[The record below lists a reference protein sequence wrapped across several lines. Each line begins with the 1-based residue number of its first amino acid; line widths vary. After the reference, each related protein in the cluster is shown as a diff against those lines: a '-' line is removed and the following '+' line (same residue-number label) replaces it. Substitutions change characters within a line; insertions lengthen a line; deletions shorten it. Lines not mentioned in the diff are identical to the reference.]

1 MALHGQAKFDSLMAT
16 FALLAVLLLV
26 TGRRW
31 GVLPVAWLSVLVK
44 VLTLPLL
51 AAYVLSEAFARQ
63 WRRLAVGSAL
73 VAVVTLLAYAP
84 FTGGAGLLV
93 SHLGL
98 AERGGA
104 SLPGIGRLVV
114 AAAVAGLV
122 LWVGV
127 TSRGDAEKLLQGWA
141 LISLGT
147 VLLTPIGWAWY
158 LITPLAVVSLSG
170 ERLRTAA
177 VVAVALAFTADL
189 WTRSSGRLFLPA
201 DPSISRSVA
210 YLGAVLAMALL
221 ASSSCCTGGAAPPAD
236 PAGAEPPG
244 HTAVT
249 MRPGAAAGRSARR
262 APSRALEHDDRHRRV
277 GVPAGREDAGAGDVE
292 VGHAVHPAVGVHDA
306 VGGRGAH
313 PGGAQVVRMAVEPAA
328 QRLTQRID
336 HLLRAR
342 QQNGTRARR
351 WRAMLR
357 CSCSTVAKSS
367 SDRCTE
373 TRRRGI
379 PSASRLS
386 PRVTRLSRWG
396 RCSAWN
402 IRCWIRA
409 AGCGSTIGAGWRLRR
424 RAAWCAACA
433 QNAGFPVDRTRR
445 CSRISS
451 ARPRRSGAAARGPF
465 RTALRTRRATAIPD
479 DSGSRCAAGVLL
491 DAPAKKA
498 TALPTRAE
506 RCMRCPAATGVG

>member
-1 MALHGQAKFDSLMAT
+1 MLAVVLLLTVLFTAVVLPLTPSRLALRSAGLIDDLAVWSWLADLPWPVPNGTALAAALLGVAACAFVAYGLAVVACWDRAATARTLLAVLLPALAFLTVSAFALPTQSSDMVDYLLSGRVAAEHGASPYDVAPDAFPDDPLLPYASGTYTDDAEAKPPVWIAFAVAVAAVAGDDPAGAVLVVRLVFLGITLLNLGLIAAILRRWRPRHLLAGLVLYGWSPVVALHGQAKFDSLMAT

-73 VAVVTLLAYAP
+73 VVVVTLLAYAP

-177 VVAVALAFTADL
+177 VVALSALAFTADL
-189 WTRSSGRLFLPA
+189 WTRSSGPLSSLP

-221 ASSSCCTGGAAPPAD
+221 G
-236 PAGAEPPG
+236 
-244 HTAVT
+244 VVVVLY
-249 MRPGAAAGRSARR
+249 RRRRSA
-262 APSRALEHDDRHRRV
+262 
-277 GVPAGREDAGAGDVE
+277 G
-292 VGHAVHPAVGVHDA
+292 
-306 VGGRGAH
+306 
-313 PGGAQVVRMAVEPAA
+313 
-328 QRLTQRID
+328 
-336 HLLRAR
+336 
-342 QQNGTRARR
+342 
-351 WRAMLR
+351 
-357 CSCSTVAKSS
+357 
-367 SDRCTE
+367 
-373 TRRRGI
+373 
-379 PSASRLS
+379 
-386 PRVTRLSRWG
+386 
-396 RCSAWN
+396 
-402 IRCWIRA
+402 
-409 AGCGSTIGAGWRLRR
+409 
-424 RAAWCAACA
+424 
-433 QNAGFPVDRTRR
+433 
-445 CSRISS
+445 
-451 ARPRRSGAAARGPF
+451 
-465 RTALRTRRATAIPD
+465 
-479 DSGSRCAAGVLL
+479 
-491 DAPAKKA
+491 
-498 TALPTRAE
+498 
-506 RCMRCPAATGVG
+506 